1 MNTMTLALI
10 GLGKIA
16 IPKDAS
22 TLMSKPARDHLS
34 AIIQNNI
41 NITYICDI
49 DTNKAELI
57 KSQHGHLAKAEII
70 EPYQIAEKNVDIV
83 TISTPPNNRLK
94 DIEYALTFNP
104 KHIVLE
110 KPIASD
116 YKEAHKIAQISKEKG
131 VNIFINF
138 PRIID
143 NEYRELNSSLDLN
156 KNTVSSI
163 YKYSKGLEN
172 YCSHHIQSFLDW
184 YGEPSYIQC
193 ISDGDNPSFTLTDS
207 QNRKH
212 YFLGFDQE
220 AFDIFDTEITLKD
233 QVINIDNGGCE
244 KSIRKPVDGLY
255 YEGYK
260 QLGKA
265 IDLFPRNKIG
275 GFFELYECVKS
286 NNSNLCTI
294 DKAVIGV
301 KIIDL
306 VKKSKSNNY
315 KVLNLNTE
323 V

>member
-1 MNTMTLALI
+1 MTLALI

-41 NITYICDI
+41 DITYMCDL
-49 DTNKAELI
+49 DLNKAELI
-57 KSQHGHLAKAEII
+57 KSQYSHLSNTEII
-70 EPYQIAEKNVDIV
+70 EPYQRVEKNVDIV

-94 DIEYALTFNP
+94 DIEYALTLNP

-116 YKEAHKIAQISKEKG
+116 YKEALKIAQISKERG

-143 NEYRELNSSLDLN
+143 SEYRELKSSFDLS
-156 KNTVSSI
+156 KNTISSI

-184 YGEPSYIQC
+184 YGEPRDIQC
-193 ISDGDNPSFTLTDS
+193 ISDGNNPSFTLTDS
-207 QNRKH
+207 AKRKH
-212 YFLGFDQE
+212 YFLGFDQD
-220 AFDIFDTEITLKD
+220 AFDIFETEITLKN
-233 QVINIDNGGCE
+233 QVLYIGNGGCE
-244 KSIRKPVDGLY
+244 KSTRKPIDGLY

-260 QLGKA
+260 QLGRP
-265 IDLFPRNKIG
+265 IDIFPNKKVG
-275 GFFELYECVKS
+275 GFFELYESVKS
-286 NNSNLCTI
+286 NHSSLCTI
-294 DKAVIGV
+294 DKAVVGV